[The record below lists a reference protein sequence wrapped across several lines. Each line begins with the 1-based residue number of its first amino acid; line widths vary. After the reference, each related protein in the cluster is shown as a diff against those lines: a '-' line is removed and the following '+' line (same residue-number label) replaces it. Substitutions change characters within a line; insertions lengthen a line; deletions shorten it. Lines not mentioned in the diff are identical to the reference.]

1 MNQRIHVNLF
11 AATLLLS
18 AFLLF
23 IVQPLF
29 GKMILPMLGGAPA
42 VWNTAMVFFQ
52 AALLGG
58 YLYAHLLSRF
68 PKKVQAIVHVLVLAA
83 FACVLPIA
91 IPGGWEPPATDNPS
105 FWQIRLMAVAV
116 GGPFFALSATAPLLQ
131 HWFSRSGHEH
141 AENPY
146 FLYAASN
153 IGSLGALLLYPAM
166 FEPMLTLRQQSL
178 SWTAGYGLLALLIVL
193 CAAMKDLK
201 PTDDRATAPD
211 AAANETLTPGR
222 IALWLLLA
230 FIPSSLMLGVTTFIT
245 TDLASAPLLW
255 IIPLAIYVGTF
266 IIAFARQW
274 PIKLETIL
282 LWQGVLFAGVTGMF
296 LSGYVDSSFWIIL
309 LHIGLFALTALF
321 CHMQLAALRP
331 QAKHLTAFYL
341 VMSLGGVLGGIFNAL
356 IAPVY
361 FTIPIEYALVLGVS
375 AFVRYLTDPGQSL
388 AALRH
393 QLKGNS
399 GFAALGIFIIAACLF
414 LWILM
419 QPLATTRFMLSAA
432 AAVALAML
440 SRRRWML
447 AGLSAIILVAHPG
460 YDWGHHQ
467 EILLWKRNFFGIMR
481 VVDSKTGQRYFMHG
495 TTVHGAQPLD
505 EKHKMTPV
513 SYYYNR
519 GTPASQVFALLDS
532 RPGEQHVA
540 DLGLGIGTITCY
552 PHPGRSIDFYEIDPD
567 VQAVAENRKLF
578 TYLSDCGTPYK
589 VIIGDGRLKIAKAP
603 DHSYDLIFLDA
614 FSSDNIPVHLLT
626 REAFELY
633 LRKLKPD
640 GLIAIN
646 VSNRHLDL
654 DPVVATAARDLG
666 VRSLFHSHGDGFV
679 RGTRIPFPGSLFA
692 VVAPQQETIEKLL
705 PYGWHPLSYDPAKK
719 AWTDDFSN
727 IIGAIRT
734 KLPTVDE

>member
-23 IVQPLF
+23 IVQPMF

-68 PKKVQAIVHVLVLAA
+68 SKKTQAIIHIIVLAA
-83 FACVLPIA
+83 FACALPIA
-91 IPGGWEPPATDNPS
+91 IPAGWEPPATDNPS

-146 FLYAASN
+146 FLYGASN
-153 IGSLGALLLYPAM
+153 IGSLGALLLYPVL
-166 FEPMLTLRQQSL
+166 FEPLLTLHQQSV
-178 SWTAGYGLLALLIVL
+178 SWTAGYGLLALLILL
-193 CAAMKDLK
+193 CA
-201 PTDDRATAPD
+201 TIREVAP
-211 AAANETLTPGR
+211 ANITPQAQDTTTETLTTGR
-222 IALWLLLA
+222 IMLWLLLA

-274 PIKLETIL
+274 PVKLEYVLIA
-282 LWQGVLFAGVTGMF
+282 QGVLFAAVVGLF
-296 LSGYVDSSFWIIL
+296 LAGSVDSAFRVVV
-309 LHIGLFALTALF
+309 LHLGLFALTALF
-321 CHMQLAALRP
+321 CHMQLASLRP
-331 QAKHLTAFYL
+331 RAEHLTAFYL
-341 VMSLGGVLGGIFNAL
+341 TMSLGGVLGGIFNAL

-375 AFVRYLTDPGQSL
+375 AFLRYLTDPNQSL
-388 AALRH
+388 KALRRN
-393 QLKGNS
+393 LNGNN
-399 GFAALGIFIIAACLF
+399 GFAAIGIFIVATALF

-419 QPLATTRFMLSAA
+419 LPLAKMRFMLSAA
-432 AAVALAML
+432 TALALALL
-440 SRRRWML
+440 SGRRWML
-447 AGLSAIILVAHPG
+447 AGLAAIILMAHPG
-460 YDWGHHQ
+460 YNWDFDHKV
-467 EILLWKRNFFGIMR
+467 LLWQRNFFGVMR
-481 VVDSKTGQRYFMHG
+481 VVNSRTGQRYFMHG

-505 EKHKMTPV
+505 EAHKLTPV
-513 SYYYNR
+513 SYYYNQ

-532 RPGEQHVA
+532 RPGPQRIA

-552 PHPGRSIDFYEIDPD
+552 QHPGRSVDFYEIDPD
-567 VQAVAENRKLF
+567 VQTIAENRKFF
-578 TYLSDCGTPYK
+578 TYLSDCGTPYT

-626 REAFELY
+626 REAFALY

-646 VSNRHLDL
+646 TTNRHLDL
-654 DPVVATAARDLG
+654 NPVVATAARDLG
-666 VRSLFHSHGDGFV
+666 VRSLFHSHGDGV
-679 RGTRIPFPGSLFA
+679 VQGTHIPFAGSLFA
-692 VVAPQQETIEKLL
+692 VIAPQQDTIEKLL
-705 PYGWHPLSYDPAKK
+705 RYGWHPLSYDPAKK
-719 AWTDDFSN
+719 AWRDDFSN
-727 IIGAIRT
+727 IIGAIRW
-734 KLPTVDE
+734 KPPVADD